1 MKSDHH
7 QGVSAG
13 THNAFATR
21 MRWVGAGSQNFPR
34 YCPDKAVATSVIH
47 QWCMA
52 WDRWHKQQPARVQ
65 GGGDRRWKNEGGTA
79 QSYTELFFQWQRI
92 PRSASGIIS
101 AGEIVFTANI

>member
-65 GGGDRRWKNEGGTA
+65 GVGFDGGRMKGVQHNLTLSCFFSGNEFLVA
-79 QSYTELFFQWQRI
+79 L
-92 PRSASGIIS
+92 A
-101 AGEIVFTANI
+101 V